1 MGFDQKGATVFCV
14 VQGQN
19 GQWNVCEEGFEKPL
33 ASFDQEQDA
42 REYAE
47 GISRSKSDSTVQQGV
62 NGGRLN
68 GV

>member
-1 MGFDQKGATVFCV
+1 MGFDQKGATVFSV

-42 REYAE
+42 REYAV
-47 GISRSKSDSTVQQGV
+47 GIASSKSDSKVQSGV
-62 NGGRLN
+62 NGGQLK